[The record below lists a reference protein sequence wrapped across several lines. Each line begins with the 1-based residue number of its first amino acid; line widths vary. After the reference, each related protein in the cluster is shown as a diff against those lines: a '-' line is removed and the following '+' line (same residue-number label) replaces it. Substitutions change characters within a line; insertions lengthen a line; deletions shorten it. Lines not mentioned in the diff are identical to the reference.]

1 MNISK
6 KDILLLIEKTKRTSL
21 IFLILSIVFFAGAA
35 GLIIAGCCFLKPNN
49 NLAVNLIYYGTM
61 CAALGITFI
70 VLRSVLCTTRLRA
83 LQEALKM
90 FEGKEVIKVGEVDVR
105 DANVDEQNIP
115 IVEPENNV
123 VQQESEN
130 KENALIKEYEK
141 LVEQGLITQEDFE
154 KRKKDILGK

>member
-21 IFLILSIVFFAGAA
+21 IFLILSIAFFAGAV

-70 VLRSVLCTTRLRA
+70 VLRSVLCSTRLRA

-105 DANVDEQNIP
+105 DIDPEQNITP
-115 IVEPENNV
+115 NQPVNDP
-123 VQQESEN
+123 VQQESET

-141 LVEQGLITQEDFE
+141 LVEQGLISEEDFE